1 VILEALALGRPVVTL
16 KWHPSPFDQPI
27 SDVVTSCS
35 DREEMCA
42 LLKRFKTSQ
51 HVAGIDPESL
61 QDVISSFIAFDGT
74 ESRDRIVS
82 SLEAFVND
90 W

>member
-1 VILEALALGRPVVTL
+1 
-16 KWHPSPFDQPI
+16 
-27 SDVVTSCS
+27 
-35 DREEMCA
+35 MCA